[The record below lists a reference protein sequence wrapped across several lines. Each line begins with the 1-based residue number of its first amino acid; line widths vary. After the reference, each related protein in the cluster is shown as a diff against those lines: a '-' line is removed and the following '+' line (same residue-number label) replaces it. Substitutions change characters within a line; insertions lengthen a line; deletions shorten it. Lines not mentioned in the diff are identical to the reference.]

1 MELLEYIFFRNAL
14 AGTLLACVACG
25 IIGTY
30 IVSRRLLFIC
40 GGITHSSFGG
50 VGLGMYFSFSP
61 TIGAFI
67 FAVASALGIQILG
80 KRREIREDSA
90 IALLW
95 VLGMTTGVIFCFLSP
110 GYSAELSTY
119 LFGNI
124 LTITGTD
131 IATLAVICIALIA
144 FTATMHR
151 CIVATAFDK
160 EFAGSRGLPT
170 EAIET
175 TMVVFVALT
184 IVACLRL
191 AGVILV
197 ISMLTI
203 PQMTA
208 MIFTDSYKKIIL
220 LSMAAGYI
228 ASCGGLALSFA
239 LDIPGGASV
248 ILCSLALY
256 ALCAIGKKLTRM
268 LAPQ

>member
-1 MELLEYIFFRNAL
+1 
-14 AGTLLACVACG
+14 
-25 IIGTY
+25 
-30 IVSRRLLFIC
+30 
-40 GGITHSSFGG
+40 
-50 VGLGMYFSFSP
+50 
-61 TIGAFI
+61 
-67 FAVASALGIQILG
+67 
-80 KRREIREDSA
+80 
-90 IALLW
+90 
-95 VLGMTTGVIFCFLSP
+95 MTTGVIFCFLSP

-131 IATLAVICIALIA
+131 IATLAIICIALII

-151 CIVATAFDK
+151 SIVATAFDK

-175 TMVVFVALT
+175 TMMVFVALT

-208 MIFTDSYKKIIL
+208 MIFTDSYKRIIIL
-220 LSMAAGYI
+220 SAAFGYAASASGLFLSYF
-228 ASCGGLALSFA
+228 LN
-239 LDIPGGASV
+239 IPSGASV
-248 ILCSLALY
+248 ILCSIVIYL
-256 ALCAIGKKLTRM
+256 LCMTRKLFVKD
-268 LAPQ
+268 